1 MTAVQSN
8 ELGQWDNTI
17 RVHIKTKP
25 ERFNELKKAHL
36 EAGFQI
42 ANENPVPVNGLV
54 SFDAMRQRAE
64 ASA

>member
-1 MTAVQSN
+1 M
-8 ELGQWDNTI
+8 LGQRSEKSHMDTTI

-25 ERFNELKKAHL
+25 ERFSELKKAHQ

-54 SFDAMRQRAE
+54 SFDAMRQRVE
-64 ASA
+64 ANP